1 MENKQINY
9 IENDIVNDFTNDETV
24 INDYESE
31 IAFEDLLKYV
41 AKRKNKKEKN
51 KKEKNKI

>member
-31 IAFEDLLKYV
+31 ITFEDLLKHV
-41 AKRKNKKEKN
+41 AKQKEK
-51 KKEKNKI
+51 KNKI

>member
-24 INDYESE
+24 IKDYESE
-31 IAFEDLLKYV
+31 ITFEDLLKHV
-41 AKRKNKKEKN
+41 AKQKEK
-51 KKEKNKI
+51 KNKI

>member
-1 MENKQINY
+1 MKNKQINY

-31 IAFEDLLKYV
+31 ITFEDLLKHV
-41 AKRKNKKEKN
+41 AKQKEK
-51 KKEKNKI
+51 KNKI

>member
-31 IAFEDLLKYV
+31 IAFEDLLKHV
-41 AKRKNKKEKN
+41 VKRKNKKI
-51 KKEKNKI
+51 KIRK

>member
-31 IAFEDLLKYV
+31 ITFEDLLKHV
-41 AKRKNKKEKN
+41 TKQKEK
-51 KKEKNKI
+51 KNKI

>member
-31 IAFEDLLKYV
+31 ITFEALLKHV
-41 AKRKNKKEKN
+41 AKQKEK
-51 KKEKNKI
+51 KNKI

>member
-9 IENDIVNDFTNDETV
+9 IENDIVNDFTNDDTV

-41 AKRKNKKEKN
+41 AKQKK
-51 KKEKNKI
+51 KKDKI

>member
-9 IENDIVNDFTNDETV
+9 IENDIVNDFTNDDTV

-31 IAFEDLLKYV
+31 IAFEDLLKHV
-41 AKRKNKKEKN
+41 AKQKK
-51 KKEKNKI
+51 KKDKI

>member
-9 IENDIVNDFTNDETV
+9 IENDIVNDLTNDETV

-41 AKRKNKKEKN
+41 AKRKNKKEKD
-51 KKEKNKI
+51 KI

>member
-9 IENDIVNDFTNDETV
+9 IENNIVNDFTNDEIV

-31 IAFEDLLKYV
+31 ITFEDLLKHV
-41 AKRKNKKEKN
+41 AKQKEK
-51 KKEKNKI
+51 KNKI

>member
-31 IAFEDLLKYV
+31 ITFEDLLKYV
-41 AKRKNKKEKN
+41 AKQKEK
-51 KKEKNKI
+51 KNKI

>member
-31 IAFEDLLKYV
+31 ITFEDLLKHV
-41 AKRKNKKEKN
+41 AKEKEK
-51 KKEKNKI
+51 KNKI

>member
-31 IAFEDLLKYV
+31 ITFKDLLKHV
-41 AKRKNKKEKN
+41 AKQKEK
-51 KKEKNKI
+51 KNKI

>member
-9 IENDIVNDFTNDETV
+9 IENDIVNDLTNDETV

-31 IAFEDLLKYV
+31 IAFEDLLKHV
-41 AKRKNKKEKN
+41 AKR

>member
-31 IAFEDLLKYV
+31 ITFEDLLKHV
-41 AKRKNKKEKN
+41 AKQKK
-51 KKEKNKI
+51 KKDKI

>member
-31 IAFEDLLKYV
+31 ITFENLLKHV
-41 AKRKNKKEKN
+41 AKQKEK
-51 KKEKNKI
+51 KNKI

>member
-24 INDYESE
+24 SNDYESE
-31 IAFEDLLKYV
+31 ITFEDLLKHV
-41 AKRKNKKEKN
+41 AKQKEK
-51 KKEKNKI
+51 KNKI

>member
-9 IENDIVNDFTNDETV
+9 IENDIVNDFINDETV

-31 IAFEDLLKYV
+31 ITFEDLLKHV
-41 AKRKNKKEKN
+41 AKQKEK
-51 KKEKNKI
+51 KNKI

>member
-9 IENDIVNDFTNDETV
+9 IENDIVNNFTNDETV

-31 IAFEDLLKYV
+31 IAFEDLLKHV
-41 AKRKNKKEKN
+41 AKQKEK
-51 KKEKNKI
+51 KNKI

>member
-31 IAFEDLLKYV
+31 ITLEDLLKHV
-41 AKRKNKKEKN
+41 AKQREKEK
-51 KKEKNKI
+51 KI

>member
-1 MENKQINY
+1 MENKQINC

-31 IAFEDLLKYV
+31 ITFEDLLKHV
-41 AKRKNKKEKN
+41 AKQKEK
-51 KKEKNKI
+51 KNKI